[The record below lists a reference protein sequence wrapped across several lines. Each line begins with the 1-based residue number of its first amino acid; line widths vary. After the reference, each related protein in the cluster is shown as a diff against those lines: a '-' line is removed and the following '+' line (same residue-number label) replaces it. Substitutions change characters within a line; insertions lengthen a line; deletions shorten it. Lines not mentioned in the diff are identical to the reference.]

1 MLRWHDIF
9 VQIISIGIDEF
20 VPRYVRTRHTA
31 SVKLYPRHVR
41 SLFGK
46 KNAYW
51 KMNKQFGTEILY
63 AKYKHISKLCSKAVN
78 DHIAGIESNLIIDGK
93 KFLQVHQ

>member
-1 MLRWHDIF
+1 
-9 VQIISIGIDEF
+9 
-20 VPRYVRTRHTA
+20 
-31 SVKLYPRHVR
+31 
-41 SLFGK
+41 
-46 KNAYW
+46 
-51 KMNKQFGTEILY
+51 MNKQFGTEILY